1 MSRTANTIQIATAAY
16 VAYFQRFS
24 FSSAIAAYRIIRRT
38 MAALIRALRPLHWT
52 KNVLLFAPVVLA
64 HRTGDAEA
72 MRAAALA
79 FAAFC
84 AAASAMYLIND
95 LRDLE
100 FDRAHP
106 NKRTRE
112 IASGAVSAGVALVV
126 AIVLLAAAAGLAYA
140 DSLELVYYVAAYVV
154 LSFAYSMALKRRVF
168 LDVLALSALWT
179 IRVLAGGVA
188 ANVEVSDWLL
198 ALSVFLF
205 VGLALLKRY
214 ADLGLL
220 AAQSTNAAP
229 GRGYVTGDRDLLR
242 SMGVT
247 SGYMAVLVLALYLTS
262 PQVMRL
268 YESPRLLWLVC
279 PLLLYW
285 IAHMWFLAHRG
296 AIQDDPIVVAARD
309 PASYVVGAL
318 IALLLFA
325 AT

>member
-1 MSRTANTIQIATAAY
+1 MPKADEGCGTRDGLPL
-16 VAYFQRFS
+16 
-24 FSSAIAAYRIIRRT
+24 SSGLMQSLLRS
-38 MAALIRALRPLHWT
+38 LRPLHWT

-64 HRTGDAEA
+64 HRTGDATA
-72 MRAAALA
+72 IQAAAMA

-84 AAASAMYLIND
+84 LTASAMYLVND

-106 NKRTRE
+106 NKRNRE
-112 IASGAVSAGVALVV
+112 IASGALSPAVAIFAAVALLVAGVA
-126 AIVLLAAAAGLAYA
+126 IAYNV
-140 DSLELVYYVAAYVV
+140 SLELVSYLAGYGI
-154 LSFAYSMALKRRVF
+154 LSLIYSLWLKRRLF
-168 LDVLALSALWT
+168 LDVLTLSALWT

-188 ANVEVSDWLL
+188 ARVEVSDWLL

-220 AAQSTNAAP
+220 AAQAANAAP
-229 GRGYVTGDRDLLR
+229 GRGYVTADRDLLR

-247 SGYMAVLVLALYLTS
+247 SGYMSVLVLALYLTS
-262 PQVMRL
+262 PQVTRL

-318 IALLLFA
+318 IALLVLA
-325 AT
+325 AI

>member
-1 MSRTANTIQIATAAY
+1 MPLVRS
-16 VAYFQRFS
+16 
-24 FSSAIAAYRIIRRT
+24 
-38 MAALIRALRPLHWT
+38 LRPLHWT
-52 KNVLLFAPVVLA
+52 KNLLLFAPLFLA
-64 HRTGDAEA
+64 HRASDANAA
-72 MRAAALA
+72 MAAALA
-79 FAAFC
+79 FASFC
-84 AAASAMYLIND
+84 LTASAMYLVND

-106 NKRTRE
+106 NKRHRV
-112 IASGAVSAGVALVV
+112 IASGALSPTAAIVTVIVLLIAGVAIAYSVSTE
-126 AIVLLAAAAGLAYA
+126 LLAYLAAYGIL
-140 DSLELVYYVAAYVV
+140 SLVYS
-154 LSFAYSMALKRRVF
+154 LWFKRRVF

-179 IRVLAGGVA
+179 IRVLAGGA
-188 ANVEVSDWLL
+188 AARVEVSDWML
-198 ALSVFLF
+198 ALCVFLF

-220 AAQSTNAAP
+220 AAQDTNAAP
-229 GRGYVTGDRDLLR
+229 GRGYMTADRDLLR

-247 SGYMAVLVLALYLTS
+247 SGYLAVLVLALYLNS
-262 PQVMRL
+262 PQVTRL

-318 IALLLFA
+318 IVLVVILAI
-325 AT
+325 

>member
-1 MSRTANTIQIATAAY
+1 MTALL
-16 VAYFQRFS
+16 RS
-24 FSSAIAAYRIIRRT
+24 
-38 MAALIRALRPLHWT
+38 LRPLHWT
-52 KNVLLFAPVVLA
+52 KNVLLFAPLLLA
-64 HRTGDAEA
+64 HRSGDAA
-72 MRAAALA
+72 SLIAAALG

-84 AAASAMYLIND
+84 LTASAMYLVND
-95 LRDLE
+95 LRDVD

-106 NKRTRE
+106 NKRRRE
-112 IASGAVSAGVALVV
+112 IASGALSVPMAVV
-126 AIVLLAAAAGLAYA
+126 AAAVLFAVGFAIAWSVNRELVWYLLAYA
-140 DSLELVYYVAAYVV
+140 VLSLVYS
-154 LSFAYSMALKRRVF
+154 LWFKRRVF

-179 IRVLAGGVA
+179 IRVLAGGA
-188 ANVEVSDWLL
+188 AARVEVSDWLL

-220 AAQSTNAAP
+220 AAQSTSAAP
-229 GRGYVTGDRDLLR
+229 GRGYVTADRDLLR

-247 SGYMAVLVLALYLTS
+247 SGYMSVLVLALYLTS
-262 PQVMRL
+262 PQVTRL

-296 AIQDDPIVVAARD
+296 EIEDDPIVVAARD

-318 IALLLFA
+318 IALLVFA
-325 AT
+325 AI

>member
-1 MSRTANTIQIATAAY
+1 MT
-16 VAYFQRFS
+16 F
-24 FSSAIAAYRIIRRT
+24 
-38 MAALIRALRPLHWT
+38 ALLRSLRPLHWT

-64 HRTGDAEA
+64 HRTGDAAAVWPAA
-72 MRAAALA
+72 MG

-84 AAASAMYLIND
+84 LAASAMYLIND
-95 LRDLE
+95 VRDLE

-106 NKRTRE
+106 SKRNRE
-112 IASGAVSAGVALVV
+112 IAKGALSPMVAVVAAVALIV
-126 AIVLLAAAAGLAYA
+126 ASAAIAYSVSLDLVWYVAGYCIL
-140 DSLELVYYVAAYVV
+140 SLVYS
-154 LSFAYSMALKRRVF
+154 LWFKRRVF

-179 IRVLAGGVA
+179 LRVLAGGVA
-188 ANVEVSDWLL
+188 ARVEVSDWLL

-220 AAQSTNAAP
+220 ASQDTNAVP

-262 PQVMRL
+262 PQVVRL

-296 AIQDDPIVVAARD
+296 EIQDDPIVVAARD

-318 IALLLFA
+318 IALLLFV

>member
-1 MSRTANTIQIATAAY
+1 MP
-16 VAYFQRFS
+16 
-24 FSSAIAAYRIIRRT
+24 
-38 MAALIRALRPLHWT
+38 ALLRALRPLHWT

-64 HRTGDAEA
+64 HRTGDASA
-72 MRAAALA
+72 VIAAALA
-79 FAAFC
+79 FVAFSLT
-84 AAASAMYLIND
+84 ASAMYLIND
-95 LRDLE
+95 LRDVE

-106 NKRTRE
+106 GKKSRM
-112 IASGAVSAGVALVV
+112 IAAGALSPLVAMIAAAVLLLAGVAIAFRVSGEL
-126 AIVLLAAAAGLAYA
+126 LGYLAAYA
-140 DSLELVYYVAAYVV
+140 VLSLVYS
-154 LSFAYSMALKRRVF
+154 LWLKRRVF

-179 IRVLAGGVA
+179 VRVLAGGVA
-188 ANVEVSDWLL
+188 ARVEVSDWLL

-214 ADLGLL
+214 ADLGF
-220 AAQSTNAAP
+220 ANAAP
-229 GRGYVTGDRDLLR
+229 GRGYVPADRDLLR

-262 PQVMRL
+262 PQVTRL

-296 AIQDDPIVVAARD
+296 AIEDDPIVVAARD
-309 PASYVVGAL
+309 PASYIVGAL

-325 AT
+325 AI

>member
-1 MSRTANTIQIATAAY
+1 MR
-16 VAYFQRFS
+16 
-24 FSSAIAAYRIIRRT
+24 
-38 MAALIRALRPLHWT
+38 ALLHSLRPLHWT
-52 KNVLLFAPVVLA
+52 KNVLLFAPLFLA
-64 HRTGDAEA
+64 HRSGDASA
-72 MRAAALA
+72 VSGAALA

-84 AAASAMYLIND
+84 LTASAMYLFND
-95 LRDLE
+95 MRDLE

-106 NKRTRE
+106 NKRHRV
-112 IASGAVSAGVALVV
+112 IASGELSMTAAWIA
-126 AIVLLAAAAGLAYA
+126 AAVLLAAGVAIAYSVSVELLGYLASYGIL
-140 DSLELVYYVAAYVV
+140 SLVYS
-154 LSFAYSMALKRRVF
+154 LWLKRRVF

-179 IRVLAGGVA
+179 LRVLAGGVA
-188 ANVEVSDWLL
+188 ARVEVSDWLL

-220 AAQSTNAAP
+220 ASQDTGAAA

-262 PQVMRL
+262 PQVTRL

-285 IAHMWFLAHRG
+285 IAHLWFLAHRG

-318 IALLLFA
+318 IALLVYA
-325 AT
+325 AI

>member
-1 MSRTANTIQIATAAY
+1 MTA
-16 VAYFQRFS
+16 
-24 FSSAIAAYRIIRRT
+24 
-38 MAALIRALRPLHWT
+38 LLRALRPLHWT

-64 HRTGDAEA
+64 HHTDD
-72 MRAAALA
+72 RAAMLASALA

-100 FDRAHP
+100 FDRVHP
-106 NKRTRE
+106 NKRTRQ
-112 IASGAVSAGVALVV
+112 IASGAVSRGTAIVAS
-126 AIVLLAAAAGLAYA
+126 IVLLAIATAISYA
-140 DSLELVYYVAAYVV
+140 NSIELVSYVAAYVV
-154 LSFAYSMALKRRVF
+154 LSLAYSLWFKRRVF
-168 LDVLALSALWT
+168 LDVLTLSALWT

-188 ANVEVSDWLL
+188 ARVEVSDWLL

-220 AAQSTNAAP
+220 AAQATNAAP

-262 PQVMRL
+262 PQVVRL

-318 IALLLFA
+318 ILLLLFA
-325 AT
+325 AI

>member
-1 MSRTANTIQIATAAY
+1 MP
-16 VAYFQRFS
+16 
-24 FSSAIAAYRIIRRT
+24 
-38 MAALIRALRPLHWT
+38 ALLRALRPLHWT

-64 HRTGDAEA
+64 HRTGDAA
-72 MRAAALA
+72 AVIAAALA
-79 FAAFC
+79 FVAFSLT
-84 AAASAMYLIND
+84 ASAMYLVND
-95 LRDLE
+95 LRDVE

-106 NKRTRE
+106 GKKSRM
-112 IASGAVSAGVALVV
+112 IAAGALSPLVAMIAAAVLLLAGVAIAFRVSVEL
-126 AIVLLAAAAGLAYA
+126 LGYLAAYA
-140 DSLELVYYVAAYVV
+140 VLSLVYS
-154 LSFAYSMALKRRVF
+154 LWLKRRVF

-179 IRVLAGGVA
+179 VRVLAGGVA
-188 ANVEVSDWLL
+188 ARVEVSDWLL

-214 ADLGLL
+214 ADLGF
-220 AAQSTNAAP
+220 ANAAP
-229 GRGYVTGDRDLLR
+229 GRGYVPADRDLLR

-262 PQVMRL
+262 PQVTRL

-296 AIQDDPIVVAARD
+296 AIEDDPIVVAARD
-309 PASYVVGAL
+309 PASYIVGVL

-325 AT
+325 AI

>member
-1 MSRTANTIQIATAAY
+1 MTALL
-16 VAYFQRFS
+16 RS
-24 FSSAIAAYRIIRRT
+24 
-38 MAALIRALRPLHWT
+38 LRPLHWT
-52 KNVLLFAPVVLA
+52 KNVLVFAPVVLA
-64 HRTGDAEA
+64 HQTGN
-72 MRAAALA
+72 ALALRNTAVA

-84 AAASAMYLIND
+84 LAASGNYLIND
-95 LRDLE
+95 VRDRE
-100 FDRAHP
+100 FDRQHP
-106 NKRTRE
+106 NKKHRAV
-112 IASGAVSAGVALVV
+112 ASGAVSPLVAAITGALLIAGS
-126 AIVLLAAAAGLAYA
+126 LALAYSVSVETA
-140 DSLELVYYVAAYVV
+140 GYLVGYGV
-154 LSFAYSMALKRRVF
+154 LSLLYSLWLKRRVF

-179 IRVLAGGVA
+179 IRVLAGGTA
-188 ANVEVSDWLL
+188 APVEVSDWLL

-220 AAQSTNAAP
+220 ASRATESAA
-229 GRGYVTGDRDLLR
+229 GRGYVIADRDLLR

-262 PQVMRL
+262 PQVVRL
-268 YESPRLLWLVC
+268 YRSPRLLWLVC

-325 AT
+325 AI

>member
-1 MSRTANTIQIATAAY
+1 MLPLLRS
-16 VAYFQRFS
+16 
-24 FSSAIAAYRIIRRT
+24 
-38 MAALIRALRPLHWT
+38 LRPLHWT

-64 HRTGDAEA
+64 HRAGDATA
-72 MRAAALA
+72 LTGAVLA
-79 FAAFC
+79 FVAFC
-84 AAASAMYLIND
+84 LTASAMYLVND
-95 LRDLE
+95 LRDRE

-106 NKRTRE
+106 SKRKRE
-112 IASGAVSAGVALVV
+112 IASGALSPIVAGVAAAALILAGAALAYGVSVDLLVY
-126 AIVLLAAAAGLAYA
+126 LAAYG
-140 DSLELVYYVAAYVV
+140 V
-154 LSFAYSMALKRRVF
+154 LSLFYSLWFKRRVF

-188 ANVEVSDWLL
+188 ARVEVSDWLL

-220 AAQSTNAAP
+220 AAQDTSAAP
-229 GRGYVTGDRDLLR
+229 GRGYVTADRDLLR

-262 PQVMRL
+262 PQVTRL

-285 IAHMWFLAHRG
+285 IAHLWFLAHRG

-309 PASYVVGAL
+309 PDSYVVGAL
-318 IALLLFA
+318 IALIVFA
-325 AT
+325 AI

>member
-1 MSRTANTIQIATAAY
+1 M
-16 VAYFQRFS
+16 
-24 FSSAIAAYRIIRRT
+24 
-38 MAALIRALRPLHWT
+38 MLALLRSLRPLHWA
-52 KNVLLFAPVVLA
+52 KNVLLLAPVVLA

-72 MRAAALA
+72 VMAAAMA

-84 AAASAMYLIND
+84 CMASALYLVND
-95 LRDLE
+95 VRDLE

-106 NKRTRE
+106 SKRNRQ
-112 IASGAVSAGVALVV
+112 IASGALSPTVAVIAAVVLIVAGVA
-126 AIVLLAAAAGLAYA
+126 IAYRV
-140 DSLELVYYVAAYVV
+140 SLELVWFVLGYGV
-154 LSFAYSMALKRRVF
+154 LSLVYSLWFKRRVF

-179 IRVLAGGVA
+179 MRVLAGGVA
-188 ANVEVSDWLL
+188 ARVEVSDWLL

-220 AAQSTNAAP
+220 ASQDTLQDSVSAP
-229 GRGYVTGDRDLLR
+229 GRGYVTADRDLLR

-262 PQVMRL
+262 PQVVRL

-296 AIQDDPIVVAARD
+296 AILDDPIVVAARD

-318 IALLLFA
+318 IALLILA
-325 AT
+325 AI

>member
-1 MSRTANTIQIATAAY
+1 MTALL
-16 VAYFQRFS
+16 RS
-24 FSSAIAAYRIIRRT
+24 
-38 MAALIRALRPLHWT
+38 LRPLHWT

-64 HRTGDAEA
+64 HRAGDATA
-72 MRAAALA
+72 LTSAGLA

-84 AAASAMYLIND
+84 LTASAMYLVND
-95 LRDLE
+95 LRDLD

-106 NKRTRE
+106 TKRLRE
-112 IASGAVSAGVALVV
+112 IASGALPVPVAMVAAVVLLVAGVGIAWSVNGE
-126 AIVLLAAAAGLAYA
+126 LLAYLVTYGVL
-140 DSLELVYYVAAYVV
+140 SLVYS
-154 LSFAYSMALKRRVF
+154 LWLKRRVF

-188 ANVEVSDWLL
+188 ARVEVSDWLL

-220 AAQSTNAAP
+220 ASQSATAAP
-229 GRGYVTGDRDLLR
+229 GRGYVTADRDLLR

-262 PQVMRL
+262 PQVTRL

-296 AIQDDPIVVAARD
+296 EIQDDPIVVAARD

-318 IALLLFA
+318 IALLVFA
-325 AT
+325 AI

>member
-1 MSRTANTIQIATAAY
+1 MRGA
-16 VAYFQRFS
+16 FRL
-24 FSSAIAAYRIIRRT
+24 SSART
-38 MAALIRALRPLHWT
+38 MLALLRSLRPLHWT
-52 KNVLLFAPVVLA
+52 KNVLLFAPVFLA
-64 HRTGDAEA
+64 HRTSDMAA
-72 MRAAALA
+72 MTATALA
-79 FAAFC
+79 FLSFSFC
-84 AAASAMYLIND
+84 ASAMYLVND
-95 LRDLE
+95 VRDAE

-106 NKRTRE
+106 TKKNRM
-112 IASGAVSAGVALVV
+112 IASGALSTAMAMIAAAVLLIAGVAIAMSV
-126 AIVLLAAAAGLAYA
+126 
-140 DSLELVYYVAAYVV
+140 SLELVAYLAGYAL
-154 LSFAYSMALKRRVF
+154 LSLVYSLVFKRRAF

-188 ANVEVSDWLL
+188 ARVEVSDWLL
-198 ALSVFLF
+198 ALSVFFF

-220 AAQSTNAAP
+220 ASQAANAAP

-242 SMGVT
+242 SMGVA

-262 PQVMRL
+262 PQVTRL

-309 PASYVVGAL
+309 PASYAVGAL
-318 IALLLFA
+318 IVLLVFA
-325 AT
+325 AI